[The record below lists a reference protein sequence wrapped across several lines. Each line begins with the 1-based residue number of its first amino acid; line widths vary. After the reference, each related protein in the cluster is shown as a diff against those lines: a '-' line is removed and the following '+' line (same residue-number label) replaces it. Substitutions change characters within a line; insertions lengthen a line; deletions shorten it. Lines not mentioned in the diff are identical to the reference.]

1 MTLDLSSFEKAI
13 AALDEALAARKAE
26 PGNGFILDSCI
37 QRFEFTYELGWKMLR
52 RHLENTEP
60 AAESIDAM
68 GFADLI
74 RTGSERGLLRSGW
87 DRWKV
92 WREARNA
99 TSHTYDAEKAL
110 KVIAVVPDFLEEAR
124 FLRDAL
130 HRAQKRP

>member
-1 MTLDLSSFEKAI
+1 MSLDLSSLEKAI
-13 AALDEALAARKAE
+13 AALEEVLAARKAE

-37 QRFEFTYELGWKMLR
+37 QRFEFTYELCWKMLR

-60 AAESIDAM
+60 AAQPVDAM
-68 GFADLI
+68 EFPDLI

-99 TSHTYDAEKAL
+99 TSHTYDSTKAQ
-110 KVIAVVPDFLEEAR
+110 KVAAVVPEFFEEAR
-124 FLRDAL
+124 FLLDAL
-130 HRAQKRP
+130 IRAQKPS